1 MLLLHDMHHHD
12 CVGLHVRLGGTWKE
26 TQFYRVKRLY
36 FNTVYHYHVCML
48 DVPGTFFNATHQV
61 KAIKIE
67 ISEANPLGESVDCS
81 FPFHSTQ
88 RILPLNSGILFERA
102 TS

>member
-1 MLLLHDMHHHD
+1 
-12 CVGLHVRLGGTWKE
+12 
-26 TQFYRVKRLY
+26 
-36 FNTVYHYHVCML
+36 ML

-102 TS
+102 TSQYPLFKSSLF